1 MMKVYNTIKGR
12 IAILI
17 TVCTL
22 VLIGAMVVNS
32 AISTRNVMISDEK
45 RLLEEEAESN
55 ANAINQ
61 WLEEQ
66 SNIVH
71 TLGIGLQ
78 YMDNSDTGAIMDY
91 LEVNLAENEDA
102 LMYYCCYGYDGGVF
116 PADHS
121 TLDLDPTTR
130 GWWQMATSQN
140 KLIFTAPYT
149 DFATGQM
156 IVSIAEPITIDGEQA
171 VILADITIDTL
182 IQVTKNIEDGTDLE
196 AFLLADDNSVITHDN
211 AAFLPKEEGNTILT
225 DAVSIDLSEEG
236 VFTFRDYDNE
246 NKYAIIS
253 NIEIT
258 GWKLGVCQ
266 DTSVIVANISRNV
279 FASIILGV
287 VLLIITVVLL
297 VIVTSSMLRP
307 MEAMKSFV
315 KERVI
320 GTANIQ
326 PQKTEPME
334 IQYLIDEL
342 EERFIATIRQTKNES
357 ANIQDKMTAANGK
370 VAEISDNIVEISA
383 TMEET
388 GASIDTQTEDIR
400 VIDETCKDVQNIV
413 EKLAGDAQNMASR
426 AAEISQKVAVLVPEL
441 LHDKENASV
450 ITAKNRSQ
458 LTEAIESIQVINQI
472 SEVSVAIQGIAS
484 QTNLLALNA
493 SIEAARA
500 GEAGRGFAVVA
511 EEIKELSDVTSTEI
525 GKVNDLT
532 AKVLESVKM
541 LESGANSI
549 LEFLD
554 GIVMEDYDKLEN
566 MAVTYQQDASYYA
579 EAGSNL
585 GASTQEL
592 SASVQNMN
600 QVVSQILSSQV
611 ELDTA
616 IQSINENLQ
625 EITHASADVSEQSK
639 EVLGSIDS
647 LQGTMGNFQI

>member
-1 MMKVYNTIKGR
+1 MKVYNTIKGR

-22 VLIGAMVVNS
+22 VIIVAMVANN
-32 AISTRNVMISDEK
+32 AISTRNIMISDEK
-45 RLLEEEAESN
+45 QLLQEETESN
-55 ANAINQ
+55 ANVINQ

-66 SNIVH
+66 SSIIH
-71 TLGIGLQ
+71 TIGNGLQ
-78 YMDNSDTGAIMDY
+78 YMNNSDTNAIMDY
-91 LEVNLAENEDA
+91 LEVNLAENKDA
-102 LMYYCCYGYDGGVF
+102 LMYYCCFGYDGGVF

-182 IQVTKNIEDGTDLE
+182 IQVTEDIEVGTNLE
-196 AFLLADDNSVITHDN
+196 AFLLADDNSVITHNN

-225 DAVSIDLSEEG
+225 DKVSINLNKEG
-236 VFTFRDYDNE
+236 VFTFKDYDGE
-246 NKYAIIS
+246 NKYAVIGD
-253 NIEIT
+253 IEIT

-266 DTSVIVANISRNV
+266 KTSVIAAEISRNLLV
-279 FASIILGV
+279 PVILGI
-287 VLLIITVVLL
+287 VLLVITVVLL
-297 VIVTSSMLRP
+297 VVVTSSMLKP
-307 MEAMKSFV
+307 LETMKTFV
-315 KERVI
+315 KEKVI
-320 GTANIQ
+320 GTANIRQ
-326 PQKTEPME
+326 QKAETAE

-342 EERFIATIRQTKNES
+342 EERFIATIRQTKRES
-357 ANIQDKMTAANGK
+357 SSIQHKMTAANGK
-370 VAEISDNIVEISA
+370 VAEISENIVEISA

-388 GASIDTQTEDIR
+388 GASIDSQTGDVR
-400 VIDETCKDVQNIV
+400 VIDETCKDVQKV
-413 EKLAGDAQNMASR
+413 VDKLADDAQTLANRS
-426 AAEISQKVAVLVPEL
+426 AEILKKVAVLVPEL
-441 LHDKENASV
+441 IHDKENAV
-450 ITAKNRSQ
+450 IVTEQNRNQ
-458 LTEAIESIQVINQI
+458 LAEAIESAQVINQI
-472 SEVSVAIQGIAS
+472 SDVSAAIQDIAS

-511 EEIKELSDVTSTEI
+511 EEIKNLSDVTGREI

-541 LESGANSI
+541 LENGANSI
-549 LEFLD
+549 LGFLNTT
-554 GIVMEDYDKLEN
+554 VMEDYGKLEN
-566 MAVTYQQDASYYA
+566 LAVTYEQDASYYA
-579 EAGSNL
+579 EVGSDL

-600 QVVSQILSSQV
+600 QIVSQILSSQV

-616 IQSINENLQ
+616 IQSVNENLQ
-625 EITHASADVSEQSK
+625 QITHASADVSRESK
-639 EVLGSIDS
+639 DVLGSIDS
-647 LQGTMGNFQI
+647 LQDTMGTFQV